1 MLVVS
6 LIRYKCY
13 MIVLNSNSTD
23 LMPTHMLNVKVALL
37 EFTNMPG
44 KHIIGVMADFKR
56 KSK

>member
-1 MLVVS
+1 MSVS
-6 LIRYKCY
+6 TIRYKWH
-13 MIVLNSNSTD
+13 ITFLTSNSTD
-23 LMPTHMLNVKVALL
+23 LMPTHRLIVIVALL